1 MVNEIKITYCTIQSG
16 GLYNGISKEWWAQ
29 GSHCSA
35 CSRRRLAGG
44 GLQPQCQSL
53 CAARPTQNQ
62 RKGCLTFPLSCGA
75 TSAYFLPLV
84 IYFLFRLSS
93 FPTSPP
99 PSARLSSRL
108 IFPSSFARSCCFS
121 VTPLWRNR
129 GERAW
134 KKERKKKREA
144 LYAVTMATA
153 SQSRASSLPQTCV
166 LPPSFSLH
174 LASLDESSALMRVK
188 RKRQKKHEGKAAL
201 VREK

>member
-84 IYFLFRLSS
+84 ISFLFRLSS

-99 PSARLSSRL
+99 PS
-108 IFPSSFARSCCFS
+108 P
-121 VTPLWRNR
+121 
-129 GERAW
+129 
-134 KKERKKKREA
+134 
-144 LYAVTMATA
+144 VTMATA